1 MTTVVPAPTVHT
13 VTLNP
18 SLDVEYVVPELRD
31 GAVLV
36 ADARRTD
43 AGGKGVNVARAVGA
57 IGGTAVAHLL
67 VGGAAGDVLVGLA
80 AALPGV
86 TLRPTPIDGE
96 TRTNVVVVP
105 RARDRQ
111 LKVNERGL
119 GVRPSDVARLAA
131 GLTDLVRPWGRV
143 ALAGS
148 LPPGL
153 ADDTY
158 AGLART
164 ALAAGAVVA
173 VDAAGPALAAA
184 ARVPGVIVKPNAT
197 EVRELT
203 GIDPTDPAAADAAA
217 RAVLALGAG
226 GVLLSLGAAGA
237 LWATTAGHVH
247 VAAPRIRVANDVGA
261 GDTLL
266 GVFLARTAAGDEAGE
281 ALRLA
286 VAAGALAA
294 ALPGTA
300 APDAADVAACAAGLR
315 VEARG

>member
-1 MTTVVPAPTVHT
+1 MTSGADAPTVHT

-36 ADARRTD
+36 ADERRTD

-57 IGGTAVAHLL
+57 VGGAAVAHVL
-67 VGGAAGDVLVGLA
+67 VGGATGERLVALA
-80 AALPGV
+80 SDLPGV
-86 TLRPTPIDGE
+86 ALRPTPIRGE

-111 LKVNERGL
+111 LKVNERG
-119 GVRPSDVARLAA
+119 PIASSADVARLTA
-131 GLTDLVRPWGRV
+131 GLVEAVRPGDRV
-143 ALAGS
+143 ALSGS

-153 ADDTY
+153 PADTY
-158 AGLART
+158 AALART
-164 ALAAGAVVA
+164 VLAAGAVVA
-173 VDAAGPALAAA
+173 VDAGGPALAAA
-184 ARVPGVIVKPNAT
+184 VRVPGVLVKPSAD
-197 EVRELT
+197 EARELT
-203 GIDPTDPAAADAAA
+203 GVDPSGPDGAAAAA
-217 RAVLALGAG
+217 RAVLALGAA

-237 LWATTAGHVH
+237 VWSDAPGALH
-247 VAAPRIRVANDVGA
+247 VAAPQVRVANDVGA

-266 GVFLARTAAGDEAGE
+266 GVFLARTAAGDDPGT
-281 ALRLA
+281 ALRSA

-300 APDAADVAACAAGLR
+300 APAAADVAALAAGLR
-315 VEARG
+315 VVAHR